1 MVRSPHNSSWLLRC
15 ADVFVA
21 LPRDEK
27 VEKHFRT
34 IRDHESEIKLA
45 LKAYVAGQRGYSKLT
60 KSPGN
65 PVSAS

>member
-1 MVRSPHNSSWLLRC
+1 MP
-15 ADVFVA
+15 
-21 LPRDEK
+21 LPRDEE